1 MSDVELK
8 PWADRERDDKDLLS
22 PAAAP
27 ESHAPDAEEAVEQL
41 GRTIN
46 VQTVFLG
53 IIAGLLVLYTLYF
66 SRTVVIPLVLA
77 CMFNLVLTPVVLAL
91 ARVRIPAPVGAGL
104 VVFFVLLVLGIGV
117 LTLAQPASRMA
128 APAALRHRSAERP
141 AGFRSGL
148 QRSN

>member
-1 MSDVELK
+1 MNKTTKIPD
-8 PWADRERDDKDLLS
+8 

-66 SRTVVIPLVLA
+66 SSTVVIPLVLA
-77 CMFNLVLTPVVLAL
+77 CVFNLVLTPVV
-91 ARVRIPAPVGAGL
+91 ISMWKPMAG
-104 VVFFVLLVLGIGV
+104 
-117 LTLAQPASRMA
+117 R
-128 APAALRHRSAERP
+128 
-141 AGFRSGL
+141 
-148 QRSN
+148 